1 LLFQVVTPFSFD
13 QTGHAFQTVY

>member
-1 LLFQVVTPFSFD
+1 VTPFSFD